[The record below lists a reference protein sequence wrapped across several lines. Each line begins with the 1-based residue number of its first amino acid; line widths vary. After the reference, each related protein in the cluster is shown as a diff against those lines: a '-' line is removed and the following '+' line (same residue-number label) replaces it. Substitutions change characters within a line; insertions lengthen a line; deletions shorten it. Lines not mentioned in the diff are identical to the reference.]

1 MLRVYS
7 KKRGKIVPG
16 MLRDISAA
24 RVDWIDCL
32 SPTLKEQETISKRFG
47 IPLADIDK
55 LLRKETRPHV
65 YSGRRFSA
73 IVLVAPYHSVKSK
86 SIKKAPLVIFVN
98 SDKDILTLHNK
109 PFEAFDELIKDFEPR
124 PEIFRNPTKFLYEV
138 LDQINQ
144 NCYVLLENVEPQLD
158 ALEAVV
164 FRNHQD
170 ISIREI
176 FRLRKSLMYLH
187 KILIGNREIVN
198 MIEKGTIPQLT
209 KSELLDFRH
218 LYNDIINLAD
228 VRDTYHD
235 ILSSIMEMY
244 LSQVSN
250 NLNTIMKRLTAWGSL
265 ILIPTLIASIY
276 GMNFKVSAFNMPELY
291 WEYGYLFSLGLM
303 AGSVAL
309 LAYYFKR
316 KNWF

>member
-16 MLRDISAA
+16 MLRDLSAA

-32 SPTLKEQETISKRFG
+32 NPTPKEQETISKRFG
-47 IPLADIDK
+47 IPFADIDK
-55 LLRKETRPHV
+55 ILRKEVRPHV
-65 YSGRRFSA
+65 YSGKRFSA
-73 IVLVAPYHSVKSK
+73 IVLASPYHSQKSK
-86 SIKKAPLVIFVN
+86 AIKKAPLVIFVN

-109 PFEAFDELIKDFEPR
+109 PFDAFDELIREFEHR
-124 PEIFRNPTKFLYEV
+124 PEIFRNPTKFLYEI

-144 NCYVLLENVEPQLD
+144 NCYVLLEGVEPQLD
-158 ALEAVV
+158 ALETMV
-164 FRNHQD
+164 FRSHQQ
-170 ISIREI
+170 ISTRQI
-176 FRLRKSLMYLH
+176 FRLKKSLMYLH

-198 MIEKGTIPQLT
+198 MIEKGTIPQLA
-209 KSELLDFRH
+209 KNELLDFRH

-228 VRDTYHD
+228 IQDTYHD

-250 NLNTIMKRLTAWGSL
+250 SLNNIMKRLTAWGSL

-276 GMNFKVSAFNMPELY
+276 GMNFKVSVFNMPELH
-291 WEYGYLFSLGLM
+291 WKYGYLFSLGLM
-303 AGSVAL
+303 VGSVVL